1 MSRFFP
7 RALLLIICLLSIPLL
22 SQEASVV
29 RIGIAVLRSG
39 TDKVSVT
46 EARDRL
52 VKGLNQRKP
61 DKKLKVLIQSVAL
74 DSSQGSQA
82 IAEAKAKGCQ
92 LVLFS
97 VLADLLTGS
106 KQEVTSLQGSVQ
118 DIPTITAKIEYQLQ
132 RVTDGS
138 EYALGSAAGEDSS
151 SNREAMLQAMGKVAA
166 QVLNDLRKGGHLP
179 AGEPAAAESVAKQTG
194 SQTVQETLIATN
206 YCAWLPTEIPHSE
219 ALRGVCEFAI
229 SLPQKMPNFVCDQET
244 SRYRGESK
252 VPRDLITASVRYED
266 GNETYS
272 GIRLNGK
279 TAPSAVTQS
288 PGLWSTGEF
297 GTNLRAIFN
306 LRNSAAFGFL
316 REAQLGARAAWI
328 FTYQIAHQND
338 PLWRLHGADE
348 VLAPPYGGELWVDQK
363 NGDLLRFQ
371 STAEEIP
378 PTFPMQSA
386 DLLTDYDDVSFGDG
400 TAFVLPVTATV
411 ATRFRGEEA
420 TRNVVQ
426 FRNCQKF
433 RAKTHIVLGIPGS
446 TDAVAP
452 VNRAANSADVVQQ
465 ELAENETIYAV
476 LREQAIGEDAAR
488 LQDEQK
494 IDLNNA
500 TLDRLQRLAALE
512 KESQKTQLEARAK
525 KESTIAAA
533 RKDATP
539 SFKVSV
545 KLVQVSVVLRDPK
558 GRAVGNLRREDF
570 QLFDNRSP
578 QKITSFSLETSAYG
592 QQSSAGQDATKAT
605 GAADDEKRSSPGER
619 DVAYVFDDLHTT
631 FADLSGS
638 RDAAARRIAALR
650 AEDRAAIFT
659 TSGEV
664 QLAFTSDRDKLQE
677 ALRALRPHPIRSTAN
692 CPPLTLFTANLVVQ
706 GDLDALSTAIQDTVN
721 CEFGGMAS
729 SPAELQRAEQ
739 VARGRALEVLNAGSA
754 ENQNTLSS
762 LQEVLRRTAQ
772 AVGSRVIVLVSPGF
786 LIQTPE
792 TREAV
797 MDLIDAA
804 VRSNIVIHA
813 LDVKGLAT
821 SGVSGDSRRP
831 SSPQRLQL
839 TSAEVSAQGEVM
851 AEFAYGTG
859 GTYFHNSND
868 LDEGFR
874 RTADPPEYIYVLG
887 FSPQKLDGKF
897 HKLKVTFSGPEKLT
911 LQAREGYYALKTGSE
926 K

>member
-1 MSRFFP
+1 M
-7 RALLLIICLLSIPLL
+7 
-22 SQEASVV
+22 
-29 RIGIAVLRSG
+29 
-39 TDKVSVT
+39 
-46 EARDRL
+46 
-52 VKGLNQRKP
+52 
-61 DKKLKVLIQSVAL
+61 
-74 DSSQGSQA
+74 
-82 IAEAKAKGCQ
+82 
-92 LVLFS
+92 
-97 VLADLLTGS
+97 
-106 KQEVTSLQGSVQ
+106 
-118 DIPTITAKIEYQLQ
+118 
-132 RVTDGS
+132 
-138 EYALGSAAGEDSS
+138 
-151 SNREAMLQAMGKVAA
+151 
-166 QVLNDLRKGGHLP
+166 
-179 AGEPAAAESVAKQTG
+179 
-194 SQTVQETLIATN
+194 
-206 YCAWLPTEIPHSE
+206 
-219 ALRGVCEFAI
+219 
-229 SLPQKMPNFVCDQET
+229 
-244 SRYRGESK
+244 
-252 VPRDLITASVRYED
+252 
-266 GNETYS
+266 
-272 GIRLNGK
+272 
-279 TAPSAVTQS
+279 
-288 PGLWSTGEF
+288 
-297 GTNLRAIFN
+297 
-306 LRNSAAFGFL
+306 
-316 REAQLGARAAWI
+316 
-328 FTYQIAHQND
+328 
-338 PLWRLHGADE
+338 
-348 VLAPPYGGELWVDQK
+348 
-363 NGDLLRFQ
+363 
-371 STAEEIP
+371 
-378 PTFPMQSA
+378 FPMQSA
-386 DLLTDYDDVSFGDG
+386 DLLTDYDHVSFGDG

-433 RAKTHIVLGIPGS
+433 RAKTHIVLDIPGS
-446 TDAVAP
+446 TDAVAA

-476 LREQAIGEDAAR
+476 LREQAIRENAAH

-494 IDLNNA
+494 IDLNTA

-512 KESQKTQLEARAK
+512 KERQKNQFELEARAK
-525 KESTIAAA
+525 KESTIAAE

-539 SFKVSV
+539 SFKMSV

-558 GRAVGNLRREDF
+558 GRAVGNLRKEDF

-578 QKITSFSLETSAYG
+578 QKITSFSLETSAHA
-592 QQSSAGQDATKAT
+592 QVSSAGQDATKAT
-605 GAADDEKRSSPGER
+605 GAADDENSSSPGER

-631 FADLSGS
+631 FADLAGS
-638 RDAAARRIAALR
+638 REAASRRIAALR
-650 AEDRAAIFT
+650 AEGRAAIFT

-664 QLAFTSDRDKLQE
+664 QLTFTSDRDKLQE
-677 ALRALRPHPIRSTAN
+677 ALQALRPHPIRSTAN

-729 SPAELQRAEQ
+729 SPAELRRAEQ

-754 ENQNTLSS
+754 ENQSTLSS
-762 LQEVLRRTAQ
+762 LQEVMRRVAEAHGT
-772 AVGSRVIVLVSPGF
+772 RVIVLVSPGF
-786 LIQTPE
+786 LMQTPE

-797 MDLIDAA
+797 MDLIDLA
-804 VRSNIVIHA
+804 VRSNIVIHT

-831 SSPQRLQL
+831 GSPQRLQL

-911 LQAREGYYALKTGSE
+911 LQAREGYYALKPGSE

>member
-7 RALLLIICLLSIPLL
+7 RALLPVVCLLSIPLF

-46 EARDRL
+46 QARDRL

-74 DSSQGSQA
+74 DASQGSQA

-97 VLADLLTGS
+97 VLTDLLTGS

-138 EYALGSAAGEDSS
+138 EYAIGSAAGEDSS

-166 QVLNDLRKGGHLP
+166 QVMNDLRKGGNLP

-194 SQTVQETLIATN
+194 SQTAQETLIATN
-206 YCAWLPTEIPHSE
+206 YCAWLPTDIPHSE

-244 SRYRGESK
+244 YRYRGEGK

-279 TAPSAVTQS
+279 TAPSAITQS

-306 LRNSAAFGFL
+306 LRNRAAFAFL
-316 REAQLGARAAWI
+316 KEASLGSRAAWV

-338 PLWRLHGADE
+338 PLWRLHGGDD
-348 VLAPPYGGELWVDQK
+348 VLAPPYGGELWVDRE

-386 DLLTDYDDVSFGDG
+386 DLLTDYDHVSFGDG
-400 TAFVLPVTATV
+400 TAFVLPVSATV

-433 RAKTHIVLGIPGS
+433 RAKTRIVLGIPGS

-452 VNRAANSADVVQQ
+452 VNGAANSADVVQQ
-465 ELAENETIYAV
+465 ELAENETIYVV
-476 LREQAIGEDAAR
+476 LREQAIRENAAR

-494 IDLNNA
+494 IDLNTA

-512 KESQKTQLEARAK
+512 KERQKNQFELEARAK
-525 KESTIAAA
+525 KESTIAAE
-533 RKDATP
+533 RKDAMP

-558 GRAVGNLRREDF
+558 GRAVGNLRKEDF

-578 QKITSFSLETSAYG
+578 QKITSFSLETSAHA
-592 QQSSAGQDATKAT
+592 QESSAGQDATKAT
-605 GAADDEKRSSPGER
+605 GDADDEKRSSPGER

-631 FADLSGS
+631 FADLAGS
-638 RDAAARRIAALR
+638 RDAASHRIAALR
-650 AEDRAAIFT
+650 EADRAAIFT

-664 QLAFTSDRDKLQE
+664 QLTFTSNRDKLQE
-677 ALRALRPHPIRSTAN
+677 ALRALKPHPIRSTAN

-754 ENQNTLSS
+754 ENQSTLSS
-762 LQEVLRRTAQ
+762 LQEVMRRVAE
-772 AVGSRVIVLVSPGF
+772 APGSRVIVLVSPGF
-786 LIQTPE
+786 
-792 TREAV
+792 
-797 MDLIDAA
+797 
-804 VRSNIVIHA
+804 
-813 LDVKGLAT
+813 
-821 SGVSGDSRRP
+821 
-831 SSPQRLQL
+831 
-839 TSAEVSAQGEVM
+839 
-851 AEFAYGTG
+851 
-859 GTYFHNSND
+859 
-868 LDEGFR
+868 
-874 RTADPPEYIYVLG
+874 
-887 FSPQKLDGKF
+887 
-897 HKLKVTFSGPEKLT
+897 
-911 LQAREGYYALKTGSE
+911 
-926 K
+926 

>member
-1 MSRFFP
+1 M
-7 RALLLIICLLSIPLL
+7 
-22 SQEASVV
+22 
-29 RIGIAVLRSG
+29 LRSG

-52 VKGLNQRKP
+52 EKGLNQRKP

-74 DSSQGSQA
+74 DASQGSQA
-82 IAEAKAKGCQ
+82 ITEAKTKGCQ

-97 VLADLLTGS
+97 VLTDLLTGS

-138 EYALGSAAGEDSS
+138 EYAIGSAAGEDSS

-166 QVLNDLRKGGHLP
+166 QVMNDLRKGGNLP
-179 AGEPAAAESVAKQTG
+179 TGEPAAAESVAKQTG
-194 SQTVQETLIATN
+194 PQTVQETLIATN
-206 YCAWLPTEIPHSE
+206 YCAWLPTDIPHSE

-272 GIRLNGK
+272 SIRLNGK
-279 TAPSAVTQS
+279 TAPSAITQS

-306 LRNSAAFGFL
+306 LRNSAAFAFL
-316 REAQLGARAAWI
+316 KEAQLGPRAAWV
-328 FTYQIAHQND
+328 FTSQIAHQND
-338 PLWRLHGADE
+338 PLWRLHGGDD
-348 VLAPPYGGELWVDQK
+348 VLAPPYGGELWVDQE

-378 PTFPMQSA
+378 PMFPMQSA
-386 DLLTDYDDVSFGDG
+386 DLLTDYDHVSFGDG

-433 RAKTHIVLGIPGS
+433 RAKTHIVLDIPGS
-446 TDAVAP
+446 TDAVAA

-476 LREQAIGEDAAR
+476 LREQAIRENAAH

-494 IDLNNA
+494 IDLNTA

-512 KESQKTQLEARAK
+512 KERQKNQFELEARAK
-525 KESTIAAA
+525 KESTIAAE

-539 SFKVSV
+539 SFKMSV

-558 GRAVGNLRREDF
+558 GRAVGNLRKEDF

-578 QKITSFSLETSAYG
+578 QKITSFSLETSAHA
-592 QQSSAGQDATKAT
+592 QVSSAGQDATKAT
-605 GAADDEKRSSPGER
+605 GAADDENSSSPGER

-631 FADLSGS
+631 FADLAGS
-638 RDAAARRIAALR
+638 REAASRRIAALR

-664 QLAFTSDRDKLQE
+664 QLTFTSDRDKLQE
-677 ALRALRPHPIRSTAN
+677 ALQALRPHPIRSTAN

-729 SPAELQRAEQ
+729 SPAELRRAEQ

-754 ENQNTLSS
+754 ENQSTLSS
-762 LQEVLRRTAQ
+762 LQEVMRRVAEAHGT
-772 AVGSRVIVLVSPGF
+772 RVIVLVSPGF
-786 LIQTPE
+786 LMQTPE

-797 MDLIDAA
+797 MDLIDLA
-804 VRSNIVIHA
+804 VRSNIVIHT

-831 SSPQRLQL
+831 GSPQRLQL

-911 LQAREGYYALKTGSE
+911 LQAREGYYALKPGSE

>member
-1 MSRFFP
+1 M
-7 RALLLIICLLSIPLL
+7 
-22 SQEASVV
+22 
-29 RIGIAVLRSG
+29 
-39 TDKVSVT
+39 
-46 EARDRL
+46 
-52 VKGLNQRKP
+52 
-61 DKKLKVLIQSVAL
+61 
-74 DSSQGSQA
+74 
-82 IAEAKAKGCQ
+82 
-92 LVLFS
+92 
-97 VLADLLTGS
+97 
-106 KQEVTSLQGSVQ
+106 
-118 DIPTITAKIEYQLQ
+118 
-132 RVTDGS
+132 
-138 EYALGSAAGEDSS
+138 
-151 SNREAMLQAMGKVAA
+151 
-166 QVLNDLRKGGHLP
+166 
-179 AGEPAAAESVAKQTG
+179 
-194 SQTVQETLIATN
+194 
-206 YCAWLPTEIPHSE
+206 
-219 ALRGVCEFAI
+219 
-229 SLPQKMPNFVCDQET
+229 
-244 SRYRGESK
+244 
-252 VPRDLITASVRYED
+252 
-266 GNETYS
+266 
-272 GIRLNGK
+272 
-279 TAPSAVTQS
+279 
-288 PGLWSTGEF
+288 
-297 GTNLRAIFN
+297 
-306 LRNSAAFGFL
+306 
-316 REAQLGARAAWI
+316 
-328 FTYQIAHQND
+328 
-338 PLWRLHGADE
+338 
-348 VLAPPYGGELWVDQK
+348 LAPPYGGELWVDQK

-411 ATRFRGEEA
+411 ATRFRDEEA

-494 IDLNNA
+494 IDLNTA

-578 QKITSFSLETSAYG
+578 QKITSFSLETSAHA
-592 QQSSAGQDATKAT
+592 QESSAGQDATKAT

-631 FADLSGS
+631 FADLAGS

-754 ENQNTLSS
+754 ENQSTLSS
-762 LQEVLRRTAQ
+762 LQEVLRRTAR
-772 AVGSRVIVLVSPGF
+772 GS
-786 LIQTPE
+786 
-792 TREAV
+792 
-797 MDLIDAA
+797 
-804 VRSNIVIHA
+804 
-813 LDVKGLAT
+813 
-821 SGVSGDSRRP
+821 
-831 SSPQRLQL
+831 
-839 TSAEVSAQGEVM
+839 
-851 AEFAYGTG
+851 
-859 GTYFHNSND
+859 
-868 LDEGFR
+868 
-874 RTADPPEYIYVLG
+874 
-887 FSPQKLDGKF
+887 
-897 HKLKVTFSGPEKLT
+897 
-911 LQAREGYYALKTGSE
+911 
-926 K
+926 

>member
-7 RALLLIICLLSIPLL
+7 RALLLIVCLLSIPLF

-74 DSSQGSQA
+74 DASQGSQA

-97 VLADLLTGS
+97 VLTDLLTGS

-138 EYALGSAAGEDSS
+138 EYAIGSAAGEDSS

-229 SLPQKMPNFVCDQET
+229 SLPQKMPNFVCEQET

-279 TAPSAVTQS
+279 NAPSAITQS

-306 LRNSAAFGFL
+306 LRNSAAFAFL
-316 REAQLGARAAWI
+316 KEASLGPRAAWI

-476 LREQAIGEDAAR
+476 LREQAIREDAAR

-494 IDLNNA
+494 IDLNTA

-631 FADLSGS
+631 FADLAGS

-754 ENQNTLSS
+754 ENQSTLSS
-762 LQEVLRRTAQ
+762 LQEVMRRTAE
-772 AVGSRVIVLVSPGF
+772 APGSRVIVLVSPGF
-786 LIQTPE
+786 LMQTPE

-797 MDLIDAA
+797 MDLIDA
-804 VRSNIVIHA
+804 
-813 LDVKGLAT
+813 
-821 SGVSGDSRRP
+821 RRP
-831 SSPQRLQL
+831 VQHCNSRARRQGACHLRRL
-839 TSAEVSAQGEVM
+839 G
-851 AEFAYGTG
+851 
-859 GTYFHNSND
+859 
-868 LDEGFR
+868 R
-874 RTADPPEYIYVLG
+874 
-887 FSPQKLDGKF
+887 
-897 HKLKVTFSGPEKLT
+897 
-911 LQAREGYYALKTGSE
+911 
-926 K
+926 